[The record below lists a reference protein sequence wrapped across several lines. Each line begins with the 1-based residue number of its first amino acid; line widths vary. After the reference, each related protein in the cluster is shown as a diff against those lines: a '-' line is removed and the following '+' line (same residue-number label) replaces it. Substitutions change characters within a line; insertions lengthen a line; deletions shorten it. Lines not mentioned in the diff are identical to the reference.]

1 MTTPTTRPPKKD
13 GVPQGGRGGPTD
25 PSHDEKLRRGIID
38 TEISRPMAAVLVS
51 AFLIFIYAIPVTQ
64 AVLEKKDGQDIL
76 IADLFRH
83 APTRAQLK
91 QLEDDLEQASYPK
104 AWTQPRLQEAL
115 TRWGRVGNKKSVVGV
130 GAGADGR
137 GHWLYYK
144 PGITYVGGPAFL
156 EPRIL
161 DGRARAAL
169 DAGEPPLAADPR
181 LAILAFH
188 EALAKRGIALVVF
201 PVPDKAMLQ
210 PLELHGR
217 GDARQIQPVP
227 LNPDFERL
235 LRDLRA
241 AGVVVFDAT
250 PPALGPGEP
259 PRYLEQDTHWTPG
272 WMEAVAGDLAHYLRE
287 TRILPRE
294 PNPAAPKLTLVE
306 LPVSRVGDIV
316 DMLKLTDGQ
325 TVFPARTV
333 TIHQVHDAAGAEW
346 EPDAKGDVLLLG
358 DSFSNIYSLEQMGW
372 GSAAGFGPQLAF
384 ALGRGVDVIAQNDS
398 GAFATRQALARE
410 LAGDPQRL
418 AGKRVV
424 IWEFAS
430 RELAVGDWKA
440 VDWTAASAETP

>member
-1 MTTPTTRPPKKD
+1 
-13 GVPQGGRGGPTD
+13 
-25 PSHDEKLRRGIID
+25 
-38 TEISRPMAAVLVS
+38 
-51 AFLIFIYAIPVTQ
+51 
-64 AVLEKKDGQDIL
+64 
-76 IADLFRH
+76 
-83 APTRAQLK
+83 
-91 QLEDDLEQASYPK
+91 
-104 AWTQPRLQEAL
+104 
-115 TRWGRVGNKKSVVGV
+115 
-130 GAGADGR
+130 
-137 GHWLYYK
+137 
-144 PGITYVGGPAFL
+144 
-156 EPRIL
+156 
-161 DGRARAAL
+161 
-169 DAGEPPLAADPR
+169 
-181 LAILAFH
+181 
-188 EALAKRGIALVVF
+188 
-201 PVPDKAMLQ
+201 
-210 PLELHGR
+210 
-217 GDARQIQPVP
+217 
-227 LNPDFERL
+227 
-235 LRDLRA
+235 
-241 AGVVVFDAT
+241 
-250 PPALGPGEP
+250 
-259 PRYLEQDTHWTPG
+259 
-272 WMEAVAGDLAHYLRE
+272 MEAVAGDLAHYLRE

-294 PNPAAPKLTLVE
+294 PNPAAPKLTRVE

-325 TVFPARTV
+325 TVFPPRTV

>member
-1 MTTPTTRPPKKD
+1 MPTPTTRSPKKD
-13 GVPQGGRGGPTD
+13 AAHGGRGGPTD
-25 PSHDEKLRRGIID
+25 PSHDENLRRGIIR

-51 AFLIFIYAIPVTQ
+51 AFLIFIYAIPVGQ

-83 APTRAQLK
+83 APTRARLK
-91 QLEDDLEQASYPK
+91 QFEDDLEQASYPK

-115 TRWGRVGNKKSVVGV
+115 TRWGRVGNKKAVVGQS
-130 GAGADGR
+130 G
-137 GHWLYYK
+137 WLYYK

-156 EPRIL
+156 DPRSL
-161 DGRARAAL
+161 DGRVRAAL
-169 DAGEPPLAADPR
+169 DAGEPPLSPDPR
-181 LAILAFH
+181 VAIVAFNKVLA
-188 EALAKRGIALVVF
+188 ERGIKLVVF

-227 LNPDFERL
+227 VNPDFERL
-235 LRDLRA
+235 LGDLRA

-294 PNPAAPKLTLVE
+294 PNPAAPKLTRVE

-325 TVFPARTV
+325 TIFPPRTV

-346 EPDAKGDVLLLG
+346 EPDPKGDVLLLG
-358 DSFSNIYSLEQMGW
+358 DSFSNIYTLDQMGW

-424 IWEFAS
+424 VWEFAS

-440 VDWTAASAETP
+440 VDWTAALAETH